1 VQLTAALATVT
12 LLAACSGSDHTG
24 SASAG
29 SSAGNSNSA
38 GSGATGAAT
47 EGTAAASGSA
57 PASAAAKPGA
67 GTSVAAEGATGST
80 TTQCKFAATT
90 AVSSAFG
97 STISAVSSS
106 TSGIGNPICQFALVK
121 SNAGP
126 GGTVFMSLSANE
138 GRPTFDQVHE
148 QTTEAQA
155 VSGVGDAAYFVPSS
169 MTLYLVKGK
178 AVLVAQAQ
186 LAAPGASAPSSA
198 AVLPDLVS
206 LGKAVAAT
214 L

>member
-1 VQLTAALATVT
+1 
-12 LLAACSGSDHTG
+12 
-24 SASAG
+24 
-29 SSAGNSNSA
+29 
-38 GSGATGAAT
+38 
-47 EGTAAASGSA
+47 
-57 PASAAAKPGA
+57 
-67 GTSVAAEGATGST
+67 
-80 TTQCKFAATT
+80 
-90 AVSSAFG
+90 
-97 STISAVSSS
+97 
-106 TSGIGNPICQFALVK
+106 
-121 SNAGP
+121 
-126 GGTVFMSLSANE
+126 MSLSANE